1 MSLKQSAILLVL
13 AGALVAGGYLL
24 FGGWDRMAKTEAASE
39 TGGAPMVSIDLPK
52 TLSAAAQA
60 GKRLFDAN
68 CISCHGPNAVG
79 QEELGP
85 PLVHIIY
92 EPGHHGDESFQR
104 AVALGVRAHH
114 WRFGNMAPVE
124 GLSRDDVA
132 LIVAYIR
139 ELQRANGIN

>member
-13 AGALVAGGYLL
+13 AVLAVLAGNYM
-24 FGGWDRMAKTEAASE
+24 FGGSGREAGTEAQN
-39 TGGAPMVSIDLPK
+39 GPDGAPMVEIVLPAA
-52 TLSAAAQA
+52 LSAAAQA
-60 GKRLFDAN
+60 GKRLYDEK
-68 CISCHGPNAVG
+68 CVSCHGRNAVG
-79 QEELGP
+79 QEEVAP

-124 GLSRDDVA
+124 GLTREDVA

-139 ELQRANGIN
+139 ELQRANGIE

>member
-13 AGALVAGGYLL
+13 AGALVAGGYFL
-24 FGGWDRMAKTEAASE
+24 FGASDRRATPEAATEA
-39 TGGAPMVSIDLPK
+39 GGAPMVEIVLPDA
-52 TLSAAAQA
+52 LSDRAQS
-60 GKRLFDAN
+60 GKRLFDEN
-68 CISCHGPNAVG
+68 CVTCHGPNAAG

>member
-24 FGGWDRMAKTEAASE
+24 FGSSDRTAKTGSASE
-39 TGGAPMVSIDLPK
+39 AGGAPMVEIVLPK
-52 TLSAAAQA
+52 TLSAAAQS
-60 GKRLFDAN
+60 GKRLFDEN
-68 CISCHGPNAVG
+68 CVTCHGPNAVG

>member
-24 FGGWDRMAKTEAASE
+24 FGGPDRKATTGAASE
-39 TGGAPMVSIDLPK
+39 AGGVPMVSIDLPE
-52 TLSAAAQA
+52 TLSAAAQS
-60 GKRLFDAN
+60 GKRLFDEN

-104 AVALGVRAHH
+104 EVAIGVRAHH

-124 GLSRDDVA
+124 GLSREDVA

>member
-13 AGALVAGGYLL
+13 AGALVAGGYFL
-24 FGGWDRMAKTEAASE
+24 FGGSDRTAKTEAASE
-39 TGGAPMVSIDLPK
+39 AGGAPMVSIDLPK

-114 WRFGNMAPVE
+114 WRFGNMAPVD

>member
-13 AGALVAGGYLL
+13 AGALVAGGYML
-24 FGGWDRMAKTEAASE
+24 FGGSPRKAAPGTASE
-39 TGGAPMVSIDLPK
+39 SGGAPIVSINVPE
-52 TLSAAAQA
+52 TLSAAAQS

-68 CISCHGPNAVG
+68 CVSCHGPNAVG
-79 QEELGP
+79 QQELGP

-124 GLSRDDVA
+124 GLSRGDVA
-132 LIVAYIR
+132 LITAYIR

>member
-1 MSLKQSAILLVL
+1 MSLKQSAILLAL
-13 AGALVAGGYLL
+13 AGALVAGGYLM
-24 FGGWDRMAKTEAASE
+24 FGGWDRTAKTGSASE
-39 TGGAPMVSIDLPK
+39 AGGAPMVEIVLPK

-60 GKRLFDAN
+60 GKQLFDEN

-79 QEELGP
+79 REELGP
-85 PLVHIIY
+85 PLVHIVY

-124 GLSRDDVA
+124 GLARDDVA